1 MSIRFD
7 SMVID
12 DLGRQTE
19 AKSAWWL
26 FFENLGSECKEANY
40 WEQYEVGVNFFFFF
54 SMEETRLTIYRLN
67 RRKDYKEEIEYLREK
82 GKLEE

>member
-19 AKSAWWL
+19 AKVHVDCSLRTLAVSVRRQII
-26 FFENLGSECKEANY
+26 GSSTRLVEI
-40 WEQYEVGVNFFFFF
+40 FFFF
-54 SMEETRLTIYRLN
+54 SIEETRLTIYRLN
-67 RRKDYKEEIEYLREK
+67 RRKDYKEEIEYLREE